1 MAQLEDD
8 FRRKADDIR
17 REYENRIDDL
27 IRKCEREKE
36 DMLEKLKEC
45 GPKRVTGGRD
55 DGDLYEKK
63 LKETL
68 ETLKVS

>member
-1 MAQLEDD
+1 
-8 FRRKADDIR
+8 
-17 REYENRIDDL
+17 
-27 IRKCEREKE
+27 
-36 DMLEKLKEC
+36 MLEKLKEC